1 LTKDEIKNLSDSG
14 HVIAAHTWESSHGN
28 EIYRR
33 RLEYTTSKTEE
44 KLEDITGKPVT
55 TSPIL
60 WLME

>member
-1 LTKDEIKNLSDSG
+1 MKLSDSG
-14 HVIAAHTWESSHGN
+14 HVIAAHTWDHGN

-55 TSPIL
+55 YFAYPLAYGIKKL
-60 WLME
+60 LLK